1 MNGTNAKR
9 SPGSTLKPFI
19 YALGMEQGVLHPM
32 TILKDVPSS
41 FGAYAPENFD
51 RRFLGPVTATDALNF
66 SRNIPAVY
74 VAPAAAPADLY
85 QFCA

>member
-1 MNGTNAKR
+1 
-9 SPGSTLKPFI
+9 
-19 YALGMEQGVLHPM
+19 M

-51 RRFLGPVTATDALNF
+51 HRFLGPVTATDALNF

-74 VAPAAAPADLY
+74 VASRLRQPTLY
-85 QFCA
+85 QFYVYPVLPIWPVKTITVYHWCWGR